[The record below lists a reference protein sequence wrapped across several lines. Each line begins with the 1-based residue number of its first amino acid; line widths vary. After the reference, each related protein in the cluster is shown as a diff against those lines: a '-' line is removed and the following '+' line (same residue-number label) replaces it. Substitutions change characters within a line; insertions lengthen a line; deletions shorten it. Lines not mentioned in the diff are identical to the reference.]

1 MFDAKHNRL
10 DYGASLK
17 PPTGYSLDFAVT
29 TSYTLDLEAIL
40 LIPVALFFSGD
51 LDFNPKDIREDMLEA
66 LTNVSK
72 HIAIFCQR
80 GKIKVAQPYNPLM
93 AYWEKG
99 IHQIQMPNYD
109 QSFHPKIWIIRY
121 ISDKKN
127 ANVKYRCISTSRN
140 LTFSR
145 DWDIAITTD
154 GEVNKNEKDNN
165 IGIIDFLHYL
175 KSKSGTAI
183 PDVFFKELPKVVFD
197 VPDGFSEIAFHP
209 IGNFKKNYPNPI
221 TTKTEKQDERLV
233 VSPFLDKTTL
243 DYFVKTSKRFSLFST
258 DFELSSLPEIVLS
271 TLSEKYRFNP
281 FIEDAESL
289 DELSEPDEIPF
300 RQNLHA
306 KFFIDKKG
314 RAISWYIGSANAS
327 KPASER
333 NIEFMVEL
341 KTSGSAMSPK
351 NIKNKLISTNNSS
364 IILFEAFEGNGI
376 EITESEKIK
385 AQELR
390 RIIHEISGVSF
401 TGKAILNE
409 FGRYDLEIN
418 IPLMDVKLPSGI
430 IIKIKP
436 LPENKIQSIEINLA
450 IEQRINDFKNYDE
463 TLLSPFLIVEIYKD
477 LEIEKRFVVD
487 MKIDLEPSR
496 LNKIFSSIIND
507 RSRFLNYLSFL
518 LSEETPDKLEDNNQ
532 KNNKKKE
539 NGMEGSIAF
548 FDGTPIY
555 EKLMITSSRNPSR
568 LSKISNLIERLKGEK
583 ETNGNDII
591 SKEFYELWSVFKPA
605 ENLNNGS

>member
-29 TSYTLDLEAIL
+29 TSYTLDLDAIL

-127 ANVKYRCISTSRN
+127 ANVKYRFISTSRN

-351 NIKNKLISTNNSS
+351 NIKNKLISTNYSS

-418 IPLMDVKLPSGI
+418 IPLMDVKLPSDI

>member
-17 PPTGYSLDFAVT
+17 PPTGYNLDFAVT

-80 GKIKVAQPYNPLM
+80 GKIKVAQPYHPLM

-127 ANVKYRCISTSRN
+127 ATVKYRFISTSRN

-175 KSKSGTAI
+175 KSKSGNTI
-183 PDVFFKELPKVVFD
+183 PEVFFKELPKVVFD

-209 IGNFKKNYPNPI
+209 IGNLNKNYPNPI

-271 TLSEKYRFNP
+271 TISEKYRFNP

-364 IILFEAFEGNGI
+364 IILFEAFEVNVI

-418 IPLMDVKLPSGI
+418 IPLLNVKLPSDT

-436 LPENKIQSIEINLA
+436 LPENKIQSIEINLG
-450 IEQRINDFKNYDE
+450 IEQRIKDFKNYDE
-463 TLLSPFLIVEIYKD
+463 TLLSPFLIIEIYND

-496 LNKIFSSIIND
+496 LNKIFSLIIND

-532 KNNKKKE
+532 KSNKKKE

-583 ETNGNDII
+583 EINGNDII

-605 ENLNNGS
+605 EKP

>member
-1 MFDAKHNRL
+1 
-10 DYGASLK
+10 
-17 PPTGYSLDFAVT
+17 
-29 TSYTLDLEAIL
+29 
-40 LIPVALFFSGD
+40 
-51 LDFNPKDIREDMLEA
+51 
-66 LTNVSK
+66 
-72 HIAIFCQR
+72 
-80 GKIKVAQPYNPLM
+80 
-93 AYWEKG
+93 
-99 IHQIQMPNYD
+99 
-109 QSFHPKIWIIRY
+109 
-121 ISDKKN
+121 
-127 ANVKYRCISTSRN
+127 

>member
-17 PPTGYSLDFAVT
+17 PPTGYNLDFAVT

-80 GKIKVAQPYNPLM
+80 GKIKVAQPYHPLM

-127 ANVKYRCISTSRN
+127 ATVKYRFISTSRN

-175 KSKSGTAI
+175 KSKSGNTI
-183 PDVFFKELPKVVFD
+183 PEVFFKELPKVVFD

-209 IGNFKKNYPNPI
+209 IGNLNKNYPNPI

-271 TLSEKYRFNP
+271 TISEKYRFNP

-364 IILFEAFEGNGI
+364 IILFEAF
-376 EITESEKIK
+376 
-385 AQELR
+385 
-390 RIIHEISGVSF
+390 
-401 TGKAILNE
+401 
-409 FGRYDLEIN
+409 
-418 IPLMDVKLPSGI
+418 
-430 IIKIKP
+430 
-436 LPENKIQSIEINLA
+436 
-450 IEQRINDFKNYDE
+450 
-463 TLLSPFLIVEIYKD
+463 LIFH
-477 LEIEKRFVVD
+477 L
-487 MKIDLEPSR
+487 
-496 LNKIFSSIIND
+496 
-507 RSRFLNYLSFL
+507 
-518 LSEETPDKLEDNNQ
+518 
-532 KNNKKKE
+532 
-539 NGMEGSIAF
+539 
-548 FDGTPIY
+548 
-555 EKLMITSSRNPSR
+555 
-568 LSKISNLIERLKGEK
+568 
-583 ETNGNDII
+583 
-591 SKEFYELWSVFKPA
+591 
-605 ENLNNGS
+605 

>member
-17 PPTGYSLDFAVT
+17 PPTGYNLDFAVT

-80 GKIKVAQPYNPLM
+80 GKIKVAQPYHPLM

-127 ANVKYRCISTSRN
+127 ATVKYRFISTSRN

-175 KSKSGTAI
+175 KSKSGNTI
-183 PDVFFKELPKVVFD
+183 PEVFFKELPKVVFD

-209 IGNFKKNYPNPI
+209 IGNLNKNYPNPI

-271 TLSEKYRFNP
+271 TISEKYRFNP

-364 IILFEAFEGNGI
+364 IILFEAFEGNVI

-418 IPLMDVKLPSGI
+418 IPLLNVKLPSDT

-436 LPENKIQSIEINLA
+436 LPENKIQSIEINLG

-463 TLLSPFLIVEIYKD
+463 TLLSPFLIIEIYND

-532 KNNKKKE
+532 KSNKKKE

-583 ETNGNDII
+583 EINGNDII

-605 ENLNNGS
+605 EKP

>member
-17 PPTGYSLDFAVT
+17 PPTGYNLDFAVT

-80 GKIKVAQPYNPLM
+80 GKIKVAQPYHPLM

-127 ANVKYRCISTSRN
+127 ATVKYRFISTSRN

-175 KSKSGTAI
+175 KSKSGNTI
-183 PDVFFKELPKVVFD
+183 PEVFFKELPKVVFD

-209 IGNFKKNYPNPI
+209 IGNLNKNYPNPI

-271 TLSEKYRFNP
+271 TISEKYRFNP

-289 DELSEPDEIPF
+289 DELSEPGEIPF

-364 IILFEAFEGNGI
+364 IILFEAFEGNVI

-418 IPLMDVKLPSGI
+418 IPLLNVKLPSDT

-436 LPENKIQSIEINLA
+436 LPENKIQSIEINLG

-463 TLLSPFLIVEIYKD
+463 TLLSPFLIIEIYKD

-518 LSEETPDKLEDNNQ
+518 LSEETPDKLVDNNQ
-532 KNNKKKE
+532 KSNKKKE

-583 ETNGNDII
+583 EINGNDII
-591 SKEFYELWSVFKPA
+591 SKEFYELWSVFKPT
-605 ENLNNGS
+605 EKP

>member
-127 ANVKYRCISTSRN
+127 ANVKYRFISTSRN

-351 NIKNKLISTNNSS
+351 NIKNKLISTNYSS